1 VLKTWKLES
10 DNHIFGGMKTL
21 ATINAHNP
29 KRAQQ
34 DKRYRREH
42 SSKTFSSTKGQKMN
56 RYERIKDAL
65 ELDRADSIDRSN
77 EQKQSRRAKRK

>member
-1 VLKTWKLES
+1 M
-10 DNHIFGGMKTL
+10 MKTL
-21 ATINAHNP
+21 GTINAHNP

-42 SSKTFSSTKGQKMN
+42 SSKTFSSSKGQRVN

-65 ELDRADSIDRSN
+65 ELTRAHSIDRSINRHN
-77 EQKQSRRAKRK
+77 ERKKARLNRA

>member
-1 VLKTWKLES
+1 
-10 DNHIFGGMKTL
+10 MKTL
-21 ATINAHNP
+21 TTINAHNP

-34 DKRYRREH
+34 DKRYRKEY
-42 SSKTFSSTKGQKMN
+42 SNKTFSSTKGQRVN

-65 ELDRADSIDRSN
+65 ELNRADSIDRSN